1 MWPYIPIIF
10 AYRSDNKTPSYYRKF
25 FWKLKW
31 EWGEKGQPTTHN
43 LLCQTSIAR
52 HGREADA
59 FAWFDQLCAFQPS
72 SDHHASHFNLYL
84 GFAVGQNGQVVLP
97 SRPHFDHH
105 QLYFGLNYVFLKK
118 GGHRTPKWSIC
129 IHLSREHGSIDLKL
143 WIWHPTAW
151 DDSMNL
157 RIYGMNPDQFVGM
170 AWDPS
175 MRWVHNNQQS

>member
-1 MWPYIPIIF
+1 MGPYIPIIF
-10 AYRSDNKTPSYYRKF
+10 AYPSDNKTPSYYRKF

-31 EWGEKGQPTTHN
+31 EWRVPDLGEKGQSTTRN

-129 IHLSREHGSIDLKL
+129 IHLYPFVMRAWFNRSQAVNLTSDSIRWQHESKNL
-143 WIWHPTAW
+143 WHESW
-151 DDSMNL
+151 SV
-157 RIYGMNPDQFVGM
+157 R
-170 AWDPS
+170 
-175 MRWVHNNQQS
+175 